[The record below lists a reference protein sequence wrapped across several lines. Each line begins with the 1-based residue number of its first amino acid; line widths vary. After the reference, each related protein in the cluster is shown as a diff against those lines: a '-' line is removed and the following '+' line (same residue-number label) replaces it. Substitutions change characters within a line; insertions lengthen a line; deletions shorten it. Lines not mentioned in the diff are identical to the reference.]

1 MCLWHRVK
9 YSLLQVKIWFLPEK
23 KPIIAPSWY
32 LIAQYWAYFLT
43 FRGFFAWSSD
53 LFSFF
58 SSFAGQIDLLEEEKE
73 IITSVLPKNLPAAVT
88 EKVINILKLNYGRE
102 TIEENDLSSS
112 VVLEEVRIAPI
123 IGWVKN
129 FHSSFTRS
137 ISIYVPLLQYL

>member
-1 MCLWHRVK
+1 M
-9 YSLLQVKIWFLPEK
+9 
-23 KPIIAPSWY
+23 
-32 LIAQYWAYFLT
+32 
-43 FRGFFAWSSD
+43 
-53 LFSFF
+53 
-58 SSFAGQIDLLEEEKE
+58 
-73 IITSVLPKNLPAAVT
+73 LPKNLPAAVT